1 MERMRRT
8 VVLVWEPNKDWR
20 RQSKTSLETSMPPCV
35 AKLDTANDTEVEFDL
50 PVSVLDRLI
59 KSRIVPRE
67 AKLKS
72 IESWQRELAEC
83 SSNSRRTLEL
93 ANRLALAKNSLVGRP
108 LRAAIERP
116 FGLTARMLR
125 WWNTDRSE
133 LASAHAGR
141 PAPRRDQLEGLRP
154 A

>member
-1 MERMRRT
+1 
-8 VVLVWEPNKDWR
+8 
-20 RQSKTSLETSMPPCV
+20 MPPRV
-35 AKLDTANDTEVEFDL
+35 AKLDTANFDTEVEFDL

-93 ANRLALAKNSLVGRP
+93 ANRLALAKNYLVGRP
-108 LRAAIERP
+108 LCAAIERP